1 MGNNSQD
8 LARLICET
16 KSMLTTTDL
25 DEIPPLRTNYR
36 KLVRE
41 IEWGQFVLVN
51 FGLRVDYAS
60 ASNTTLG
67 DK

>member
-1 MGNNSQD
+1 MENNSQD

-16 KSMLTTTDL
+16 ESMLTTTDL
-25 DEIPPLRTNYR
+25 DEIPPIRTNYR

-41 IEWGQFVLVN
+41 IEWGRFVLGN
-51 FGLRVDYAS
+51 FGLRVGNTS
-60 ASNTTLG
+60 ASNITLG

>member
-1 MGNNSQD
+1 MENNSQD

-16 KSMLTTTDL
+16 ESMLITTDL
-25 DEIPPLRTNYR
+25 AEIPPIRTNYR
-36 KLVRE
+36 ELVRE
-41 IEWGQFVLVN
+41 IEWSWFVLVN
-51 FGLRVDYAS
+51 FGLRVSYTS

>member
-1 MGNNSQD
+1 
-8 LARLICET
+8 
-16 KSMLTTTDL
+16 MLTTTDL

-60 ASNTTLG
+60 ASNTTPR

>member
-1 MGNNSQD
+1 
-8 LARLICET
+8 
-16 KSMLTTTDL
+16 MLTTTDL

-41 IEWGQFVLVN
+41 IEWGRFVLVN